1 VYGWWSLRD
10 VGGKRPS
17 RGPFEYFARG
27 KAISSTLH
35 GPTLFSVRGRTDESP
50 RAHQEPAYAFL
61 DRAAGARWERVRG
74 ELDGWFAQLPATARA
89 DLRNRFAQDAELDH
103 AGAFWELWVHEAH
116 RRRGYEVTVNIGC
129 EAGERR
135 QDFVLAR
142 GRERC
147 WLEATVVGG
156 DSPLSF
162 TERRL
167 DEQLRDIVATVRAP
181 RFSLALDVVRYGACS
196 PGRRHVVP
204 PLERWLGA
212 FDVRELRARRALG
225 ATAPVKRLAFDDW
238 IVDVEAIAL
247 ADADSRACGCA
258 RLAPRGVGTGGGSIN
273 DVRPLRR
280 KIKKKAARYGDLDR
294 PYLLAVL
301 ALGDRVREQDVE
313 QALLGRAPR
322 DHAVWVGPGG
332 PCNTRLSG
340 VLVARGL
347 RSTDTHAATV
357 AGPTL
362 WQNPWALRPLG
373 SGMALPWRDAAAL
386 AQPAAA

>member
-1 VYGWWSLRD
+1 MR
-10 VGGKRPS
+10 
-17 RGPFEYFARG
+17 E
-27 KAISSTLH
+27 
-35 GPTLFSVRGRTDESP
+35 RTDGRP

-61 DRAAGARWERVRG
+61 DRAGGAQWERVRAQ
-74 ELDGWFAQLPATARA
+74 LDGWFARLPAPARA

-103 AGAFWELWVHEAH
+103 AGAFWELCVHELH
-116 RRRGYEVTVNIGC
+116 RRRGFEIVVNIGC

-167 DEQLRDIVATVRAP
+167 DEQLRDILATVRAP
-181 RFSLALDVVRYGACS
+181 RFSLALEVVSYGASS
-196 PGRRHVVP
+196 PGRRRIVP

-212 FDVRELRARRALG
+212 LDPRELHAGSCVR
-225 ATAPVKRLAFDDW
+225 RLAFDDFV
-238 IVDVEAIAL
+238 IDVEAIAL
-247 ADADSRACGCA
+247 PDELARPSGCA
-258 RLAPRGVGTGGGSIN
+258 QLVPRDVGTRGALVN

-280 KIKKKAARYGDLDR
+280 KIKKKAARYGELDR

-301 ALGDRVREQDVE
+301 ALGDGVRERDVE
-313 QALLGRAPR
+313 HALLGAGER
-322 DHAVWVGPGG
+322 DHAVWHGPGG

-340 VLVARGL
+340 VLVGRGL
-347 RSTDTHAATV
+347 RSTEPFRAAT
-357 AGPTL
+357 AMPAL
-362 WQNPWALRPLG
+362 WRNPWASRPLG
-373 SGMALPWRDAAAL
+373 FALPWRVAAA
-386 AQPAAA
+386 APPVAA

>member
-1 VYGWWSLRD
+1 MRD
-10 VGGKRPS
+10 RIDG
-17 RGPFEYFARG
+17 
-27 KAISSTLH
+27 T
-35 GPTLFSVRGRTDESP
+35 P

-61 DRAAGARWERVRG
+61 DRAAGASWERVRAQ
-74 ELDGWFAQLPATARA
+74 LDGWFARLPAAARA

-103 AGAFWELWVHEAH
+103 AGAFWELWLHEAH
-116 RRRGYEVTVNIGC
+116 RRRGFDVEVNIGC
-129 EAGERR
+129 EAGARR

-181 RFSLALDVVRYGACS
+181 RFSLALEVAAYGACS
-196 PGRRHVVP
+196 PGRRRIVP
-204 PLERWLGA
+204 PLERWLGGL
-212 FDVRELRARRALG
+212 DPRELRARRAIG
-225 ATAPVKRLAFDDW
+225 APAPVKRLAFDGFV
-238 IVDVEAIAL
+238 VDVEAIAL
-247 ADADSRACGCA
+247 DAHAARPCGRAQ
-258 RLAPRGVGTGGGSIN
+258 LVPRGAGPARGLATVD

-280 KIKKKAARYGDLDR
+280 KIKKKAARYGALDR

-301 ALGDRVREQDVE
+301 ALGDHVREHDVE
-313 QALLGRAPR
+313 RALFGAGER
-322 DHAVWVGPGG
+322 DHAVWHGPGG

-347 RSTDTHAATV
+347 RSTDPLAAT
-357 AGPTL
+357 AAPAARPAL
-362 WQNPWALRPLG
+362 WCNPWALRPLG
-373 SGMALPWRDAAAL
+373 LALPWRSADTRPAVASAA
-386 AQPAAA
+386 

>member
-1 VYGWWSLRD
+1 MRD
-10 VGGKRPS
+10 
-17 RGPFEYFARG
+17 
-27 KAISSTLH
+27 
-35 GPTLFSVRGRTDESP
+35 RTDETP

-61 DRAAGARWERVRG
+61 DRAAGARWARVRG
-74 ELDGWFAQLPATARA
+74 ELDGWFARLPAAART

-116 RRRGYEVTVNIGC
+116 RRRGFDVTVNIGT

-167 DEQLRDIVATVRAP
+167 DEQLRDIVETVRAP
-181 RFSLALDVVRYGACS
+181 RFSLALEVVRYGACS
-196 PGRRHVVP
+196 PGRRRIVP
-204 PLERWLGA
+204 PLERWLG
-212 FDVRELRARRALG
+212 DVRRLRAARAARGRGGPAGQAARVRRLDRRRRGDSARRRGRARVRVRAARPARRRRAV
-225 ATAPVKRLAFDDW
+225 AV
-238 IVDVEAIAL
+238 
-247 ADADSRACGCA
+247 
-258 RLAPRGVGTGGGSIN
+258 N

-280 KIKKKAARYGDLDR
+280 KIKKKAARYGALDR

-301 ALGDRVREQDVE
+301 ALGDAVREHDVE
-313 QALLGRAPR
+313 RALLGASDR
-322 DHAVWVGPGG
+322 DHAVWHGPGG

-347 RSTDTHAATV
+347 RSTDPLAA
-357 AGPTL
+357 AAAPGL

-373 SGMALPWRDAAAL
+373 LALPWRDAA
-386 AQPAAA
+386 PAAAAAVA

>member
-1 VYGWWSLRD
+1 MRD
-10 VGGKRPS
+10 
-17 RGPFEYFARG
+17 
-27 KAISSTLH
+27 
-35 GPTLFSVRGRTDESP
+35 RTDVSP

-61 DRAAGARWERVRG
+61 DRAAGARWEQVRG
-74 ELDGWFAQLPATARA
+74 ELDRWFARLPAAARM

-116 RRRGYEVTVNIGC
+116 CRRGFEVTVNIGC

-156 DSPLSF
+156 GSPLSF

-181 RFSLALDVVRYGACS
+181 RFSLALEVVAYGACS
-196 PGRRHVVP
+196 PGRRRIVP

-212 FDVRELRARRALG
+212 LDPRELR
-225 ATAPVKRLAFDDW
+225 TAACVRRLAFDGFV
-238 IVDVEAIAL
+238 IDVEAIAL
-247 ADADSRACGCA
+247 PDELARPCGCA
-258 RLAPRGVGTGGGSIN
+258 QLVPHGARGGHVN

-280 KIKKKAARYGDLDR
+280 KIKKKAARYGQLDR

-301 ALGDRVREQDVE
+301 ALGDAVCEQDVE
-313 QALLGRAPR
+313 HALLGASRH
-322 DHAVWVGPGG
+322 DHAVWHGPGG

-340 VLVARGL
+340 VLVARSL
-347 RSTDTHAATV
+347 RSTDPLAA
-357 AGPTL
+357 AAAMPTL
-362 WQNPWALRPLG
+362 WRNPWALRPLG
-373 SGMALPWRDAAAL
+373 AALPWRDATAASL
-386 AQPAAA
+386 AA

>member
-1 VYGWWSLRD
+1 VRD
-10 VGGKRPS
+10 
-17 RGPFEYFARG
+17 
-27 KAISSTLH
+27 
-35 GPTLFSVRGRTDESP
+35 RTDDRP
-50 RAHQEPAYAFL
+50 RAHQEPAYPFL
-61 DRAAGARWERVRG
+61 DRAAGARWARVRG
-74 ELDGWFAQLPATARA
+74 ELDAWFGCLPAAARA
-89 DLRNRFAQDAELDH
+89 DVRNRFAQDAELDH

-116 RRRGYEVTVNIGC
+116 RRRGFDVTVNIGV

-156 DSPLSF
+156 DDPLSF

-196 PGRRHVVP
+196 PGRRRVVP

-212 FDVRELRARRALG
+212 LDVRELRARRAAG
-225 ATAPVKRLAFDDW
+225 EAAPVWRLTFDDW
-238 IVDVEAIAL
+238 VVDVEAIAL
-247 ADADSRACGCA
+247 DGIGRGSGRAQ
-258 RLAPRGVGTGGGSIN
+258 LVPRSAGAGRGAVN

-280 KIKKKAARYGDLDR
+280 KIKKKAARYGSLDR

-301 ALGDRVREQDVE
+301 ALGDRVSERDVE
-313 QALLGRAPR
+313 QALLGDGPH
-322 DHAVWVGPGG
+322 DHAVWHGPGG

-340 VLVARGL
+340 VLLARGL
-347 RSTDTHAATV
+347 RSTDPSAAVV
-357 AGPTL
+357 AASSL
-362 WQNPWALRPLG
+362 WRNPWAQRPL
-373 SGMALPWRDAAAL
+373 PWWQPSHAGTLAA
-386 AQPAAA
+386 

>member
-1 VYGWWSLRD
+1 LDDLRD
-10 VGGKRPS
+10 VGGKTAVARPLQNV
-17 RGPFEYFARG
+17 ARG

-35 GPTLFSVRGRTDESP
+35 EPTLFSVRERTDERP

-61 DRAAGARWERVRG
+61 DRAAGPRWERVRH
-74 ELDGWFAQLPATARA
+74 ELDGWFAQLPAAARA
-89 DLRNRFAQDAELDH
+89 DVRNRFAQPAELDH
-103 AGAFWELWVHEAH
+103 AGAFWELWVHETH
-116 RRRGYEVTVNIGC
+116 RRRGFDVTVNIGT

-156 DSPLSF
+156 DSPLTF

-181 RFSLALDVVRYGACS
+181 RFSLALEVVRYGACS
-196 PGRRHVVP
+196 PGRRRIVP
-204 PLERWLGA
+204 ALERRLGA
-212 FDVRELRARRALG
+212 LDPRQLG
-225 ATAPVKRLAFDDW
+225 AAASVMRLAFDDW
-238 IVDVEAIAL
+238 IVDVDAIAL
-247 ADADSRACGCA
+247 DDASARPCGRAQ
-258 RLAPRGVGTGGGSIN
+258 LVPRGVGGGHVN

-280 KIKKKAARYGDLDR
+280 KIKKKAARYGALDR

-301 ALGDRVREQDVE
+301 ALGDAVRERDVE
-313 QALLGRAPR
+313 QALLGASAR
-322 DHAVWVGPGG
+322 DHAVWHGPGG

-347 RSTDTHAATV
+347 RSTEPRSTAPATQP
-357 AGPTL
+357 AL
-362 WQNPWALRPLG
+362 WRNPWALRPLG
-373 SGMALPWRDAAAL
+373 LALPWRDVDRVAA
-386 AQPAAA
+386 PAAA